1 MNGTAFSS
9 GVDLGNPGVQWQLAA
24 AENFMGV
31 GQPDLV
37 FENTSTGDRYIW
49 LMNGTSYSS
58 SVYLGNMPTQWQIR
72 N

>member
-1 MNGTAFSS
+1 
-9 GVDLGNPGVQWQLAA
+9 
-24 AENFMGV
+24 MGV

>member
-1 MNGTAFSS
+1 MNGTTLSS
-9 GVDLGNPGVQWQLAA
+9 SVFLGNPGTQWQLAA
-24 AENFMGV
+24 TEDFTGV

-49 LMNGTSYSS
+49 LLNGTTFES
-58 SVYLGNMPTQWQIR
+58 SVYLGNVGTQWQIR